1 MTFRRYIPVH
11 LLRPMDILE
20 IEAHKWKLLQLNYLI
35 VHNSIKESIGWAAVA
50 VVVLVVVGG
59 VY

>member
-1 MTFRRYIPVH
+1 
-11 LLRPMDILE
+11 MDILE
-20 IEAHKWKLLQLNYLI
+20 IEAHKWKLLQLNYSI
-35 VHNSIKESIGWAAVA
+35 VHNSMNESIGWAAVA